1 MFKRNIS
8 TKNLGVPLRVAKLKR
23 KDWSGII
30 EKIQKKKKLQG
41 WQSQFTS
48 LEGRIV
54 LINSVLFTISLY

>member
-30 EKIQKKKKLQG
+30 EKIQKKKNYRVGK
-41 WQSQFTS
+41 
-48 LEGRIV
+48 V
-54 LINSVLFTISLY
+54 NSHRWKEE